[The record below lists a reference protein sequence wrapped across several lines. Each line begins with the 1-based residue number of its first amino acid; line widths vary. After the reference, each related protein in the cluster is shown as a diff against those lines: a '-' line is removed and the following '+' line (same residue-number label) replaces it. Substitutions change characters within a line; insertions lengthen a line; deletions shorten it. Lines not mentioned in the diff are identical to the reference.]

1 MKGIALLF
9 MLIFWMFIVSL
20 VTFCFTLLLFNPK
33 EKKKVSPRSA
43 CANEPES

>member
-33 EKKKVSPRSA
+33 EKQKVGTSNT
-43 CANEPES
+43 CVNEPES